1 MERCG
6 VNAGLNKM
14 PLANEQVLREEII
27 ETIRQIRYGEVVISI
42 HDSEVVQI
50 EKREKRRFG
59 LKKEE

>member
-1 MERCG
+1 MS
-6 VNAGLNKM
+6 
-14 PLANEQVLREEII
+14 LANEQVLRDEII

-50 EKREKRRFG
+50 EKREKKRFG